1 MLQIHRGKNIQLA
14 KIKNPKM
21 QEIHYFL
28 VRFKEDLWI
37 DSFFLLSIEFKVVKE

>member
-21 QEIHYFL
+21 QEIHDFL
-28 VRFKEDLWI
+28 AQFKEDLWI
-37 DSFFLLSIEFKVVKE
+37 DNFLLSIKFKVVKE